1 MTKWAAVVLGLVLA
15 AAMPAA
21 GLAQGRV
28 DRSADMARTMKT
40 ILAKGKDPAYVA
52 KALEKEGARFVGYR
66 QNQVTFV
73 NTGEAVVATGSVT
86 TEVGPDLQPTV
97 TRSTQEADIRP
108 MAGEKTDFTMT
119 MWLYEW
125 RNRDGSYSEQAMI
138 NGEWS
143 DTEYTWLDDPADVI
157 DVRWIVGDL
166 VYVSSTP
173 YDGVQRDQH
182 TQGIASFTVGDQVD
196 SWDLFV
202 NFRPSSSG
210 VIGKWTNVFVN
221 YTHTWFGVQLGITLG
236 AGPNGS
242 TGSITLNTDAKT
254 WTEGTG
260 LALLIGAQQSR
271 GPVTTGEP
279 VLAK

>member
-1 MTKWAAVVLGLVLA
+1 MKKWAAVVLGLVLA
-15 AAMPAA
+15 AAVPAA
-21 GLAQGRV
+21 SLAQGRA
-28 DRSADMARTMKT
+28 DRETDMARTMQA

-52 KALEKEGARFVGYR
+52 KALEKQGARFVGYR

-73 NTGEAVVATGSVT
+73 NTGDAVVATDSVT
-86 TEVGPDLQPTV
+86 TAVGPDLQPTV
-97 TRSTQEADIRP
+97 TRSAQEGEVRP
-108 MAGEKTDFTMT
+108 LAGEKADLTLT

-125 RNRDGSYSEQAMI
+125 RNRDGTYSEQAMI

-143 DTEYTWLDDPADVI
+143 DTEYSWLDDPLDVI

-182 TQGIASFTVGDQVD
+182 TQGIASFTVGDQVEN
-196 SWDLFV
+196 WDLFV
-202 NFRPSSSG
+202 NFRPSSSS
-210 VIGKWTNVFVN
+210 VVGKWTNLFVN
-221 YTHTWFGVQLGITLG
+221 YTHTWFGVRLGITLG

-260 LALLIGAQQSR
+260 LAILIGAQQDR
-271 GPVTTGEP
+271 GPVTTGQP